1 MSKEN
6 IIILNNGA
14 YTKEITFAFKTF
26 TLSLSVRSFKY
37 LVSWYKG
44 ELTPK
49 LIEYNKRITSYKKRG
64 TFIQEIRKQ
73 FRFPLFIISW
83 VTTRTHDR
91 RKVYTYLHHK
101 RQLKRKTGFLTRLKN
116 ELRFYLKEKG
126 ERK

>member
-1 MSKEN
+1 M
-6 IIILNNGA
+6 IILNNGA
-14 YTKEITFAFKTF
+14 YTKEIIFAFKTF

-37 LVSWYKG
+37 LVLWYKG

-49 LIEYNKRITSYKKRG
+49 LIEYSKRITSYKKRG

-83 VTTRTHDR
+83 VITRTHDR
-91 RKVYTYLHHK
+91 RKVYTHLHHK
-101 RQLKRKTGFLTRLKN
+101 RHLKRKTGFLTRLKN